1 MECTVLI
8 LVLRIVRKVAVTLWM
23 EHVLDV
29 LMDIPDQ
36 RVKKVISLVSKSY
49 VNDTRQNQKLAY
61 RTVLCHILRT
71 VRDIAVILL
80 VERV

>member
-1 MECTVLI
+1 
-8 LVLRIVRKVAVTLWM
+8 M

-49 VNDTRQNQKLAY
+49 VNDTRQNRNL
-61 RTVLCHILRT
+61 HIGLFFA
-71 VRDIAVILL
+71 IFSEPSGILL
-80 VERV
+80 